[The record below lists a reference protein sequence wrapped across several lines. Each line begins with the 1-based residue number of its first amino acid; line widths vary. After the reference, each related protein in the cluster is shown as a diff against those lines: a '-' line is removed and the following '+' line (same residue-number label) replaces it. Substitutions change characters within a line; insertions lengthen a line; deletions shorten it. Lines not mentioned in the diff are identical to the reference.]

1 MFDSLIPESYTSS
14 SLKIERI
21 GIEGNYYPITSKAFI
36 EDEEW
41 RVGLVVDH
49 AMGASAWSEGWLEV
63 MVDRRSTFDD
73 ARGMGEG
80 VLDNRETAHRS
91 GI

>member
-1 MFDSLIPESYTSS
+1 M
-14 SLKIERI
+14 
-21 GIEGNYYPITSKAFI
+21 
-36 EDEEW
+36 
-41 RVGLVVDH
+41 GLSVDH

-80 VLDNRETAHRS
+80 VLDNRDTAHRS
-91 GI
+91 ESI